1 MFLKIAVVINASKAD
16 AVKFSKK
23 VIDKL
28 ISLNITPILLSED
41 KTIYDSQKI
50 IYKSNHS
57 QMAEACDI
65 VITVGGDG
73 TIIHA
78 AKHAAYA
85 NKPILGIN
93 FGRVG
98 FVAAMEPEELNK
110 LDNLITNN
118 YICEKRMLLNVK
130 IFQNNNIIETAA
142 INDATV
148 SRGSLSRIVDLH
160 VLLNDKTVCDYRA
173 DGIIVSTPTGSTA
186 YSLSAGGPVIRPD
199 LKCILLTPICPHT
212 LFSRSLIFGDDD
224 KVTVEVAG
232 DKNEQVYL
240 TIDGQSSFE
249 LQTGDK
255 IEVEKY
261 SKSVSFI
268 KMEDKN
274 FYTVLNDKLNERGI

>member
-1 MFLKIAVVINASKAD
+1 MKVAVIINASKPD
-16 AVKFSKK
+16 AVEFSKK

-28 ISLNITPILLSED
+28 ISLKVTPIILSQD
-41 KTIYDSQKI
+41 RLIYDSPMV
-50 IYKSNHS
+50 IYKDSHL
-57 QMAEACDI
+57 QMAEECDV

-78 AKHAAYA
+78 GKHAAQA
-85 NKPILGIN
+85 EKPILGIN

-98 FVAAMEPEELNK
+98 FVAAMEPNELDK
-110 LDNLITNN
+110 LDKLLTKD

-130 IFQNNNIIETAA
+130 IYQNGSITERTA
-142 INDATV
+142 INDAVV
-148 SRGSLSRIVDLH
+148 SGGSLSRIVDLH

-199 LKCILLTPICPHT
+199 LNCILLTPICPHT

-224 KVTVEVAG
+224 KVTIEVAH
-232 DKNEQVYL
+232 DEDEQVYL
-240 TIDGQSSFE
+240 TIDGQSSFK
-249 LQTGDK
+249 LQSGDK

-261 SKSVSFI
+261 SKSVLFI